1 MKKIQSVIFRVVL
14 ILLAI
19 GIIRNYPTQI
29 PEFLYFIFLI
39 AYFGVYLVLRIRDLA
54 LYRLIWDFLFI
65 NIIVLYRDSSV
76 PLLFFF
82 IITPLINAINYT
94 GKKSHYFFLLL
105 LTIGSLAFHI
115 GKLDILF
122 LLPVIGLGIMYFFSN
137 MKYSQWNIEREI
149 TNQVDEYFRSPVK
162 LKSHQI
168 YIGIISKLN
177 QYFHYNR
184 PHGIKRILAYTLK
197 GEALWLVNASSFIWE
212 RNTSLDSVVLDK
224 LKKKGSL
231 YARNNN
237 EVIYYYYINKYDLE
251 YVFVCEVTDYPNR
264 KLFFELRIGSILN
277 MAFDKLSMLLNTE
290 YRMQQRREEK
300 FNEIKDSVQYVNHAV
315 RVMHFI
321 RNKMTPLSNL
331 VAYHKAE
338 DIMDADVKRKL
349 KKRFSKEVDQ
359 ADTDLKDILKYA
371 NYLLDKSNN
380 PFAENEIS
388 EIPIHRIF
396 VVLSEL
402 TQSHFGNV
410 VNTDVNLQSEELKSR
425 VIHSNLIQC
434 KILMTDWIEN
444 MRKNSGNYNA
454 ISMRYEDQALIIR
467 FENTYVT
474 SEDEIMRFVRDMNS
488 MSKDAVLEGKN
499 YGHGI
504 YIIKSVAREF
514 GIDIKTERSYDQ
526 EHGYLL
532 CLNLKFPTYE
542 RKENTDI

>member
-1 MKKIQSVIFRVVL
+1 MKRIQSVIFRVVL

-19 GIIRNYPTQI
+19 GIIHNYPTRI
-29 PEFLYFIFLI
+29 PELFYYLFLI
-39 AYFGVYLVLRIRDLA
+39 AYFAVFFIFRVKEMVIYRLLWDFVFINTIA
-54 LYRLIWDFLFI
+54 LYRDISI
-65 NIIVLYRDSSV
+65 

-82 IITPLINAINYT
+82 IITPLINAINFT
-94 GKKSHYFFLLL
+94 GNKSHYLFLQV
-105 LTIGSLAFHI
+105 LTIGTFVFHKEEFDSI
-115 GKLDILF
+115 F
-122 LLPVIGLGIMYFFSN
+122 LLPVLGLWIMYFFSN
-137 MKYSQWNIEREI
+137 MKYAQWNIEREI
-149 TNQVDEYFRSPVK
+149 TDQVDEYFRSPVK

-168 YIGIISKLN
+168 YIGIIETLN
-177 QYFHYNR
+177 NYFHYNS

-197 GEALWLVNASSFIWE
+197 GDSLWLVNASTFIWE
-212 RNTSLDSVVLDK
+212 RNPLLATEVLDR

-231 YARNNN
+231 YARNKT
-237 EVIYYYYINKYDLE
+237 EVTYYYYIKKYDLE

-264 KLFFELRIGSILN
+264 KLFFELRIGTILN

-300 FNEIKDSVQYVNHAV
+300 FNEIKDSVQYVNQAV

-331 VAYHKAE
+331 VAYHKVE
-338 DIMDADVKRKL
+338 DIMDAEVKRKL

-380 PFAENEIS
+380 PFAENDIS
-388 EIPIHRIF
+388 EIPIHKIF

-402 TQSHFGNV
+402 TQSHFGIV
-410 VNTDVNLQSEELKSR
+410 VNTDLNLQSIELKKR

-444 MRKNSGNYNA
+444 MRKNNGDYNA
-454 ISMRYEDQALIIR
+454 VSMRYEDQNLIIR
-467 FENTYVT
+467 FENTYIT
-474 SEDEIMRFVRDMNS
+474 SEDEIMRLVRDMNS

-514 GIDIKTERSYDQ
+514 GIDIKTERTYDEKQ
-526 EHGYLL
+526 GYVL

-542 RKENTDI
+542 RKENINF